1 MSVRF
6 DLTDELQ
13 DLTPLLQSGAAHPL
27 TQRDVFLTTLEQS
40 VPRLPRPT
48 MCEWIRRGC
57 LVLICAISAVLAL
70 APLVAMMLMVSY
82 AFK

>member
-13 DLTPLLQSGAAHPL
+13 DLTPLLQSGSSHL
-27 TQRDVFLTTLEQS
+27 TQRDLFLTTLEQS

-70 APLVAMMLMVSY
+70 APIVAMMAMISY